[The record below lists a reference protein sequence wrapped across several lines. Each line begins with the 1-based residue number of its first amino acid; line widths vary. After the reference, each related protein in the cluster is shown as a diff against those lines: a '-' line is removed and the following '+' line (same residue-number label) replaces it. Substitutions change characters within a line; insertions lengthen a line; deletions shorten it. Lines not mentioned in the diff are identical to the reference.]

1 MSIKIY
7 SRSIYC
13 CNNTP
18 PYKLLGRTHKILEEI
33 KEYQGEKVDP
43 TQVSSD
49 DTSPIHGTDDTS
61 PIHGILFS
69 EKRGNNMSNPFSR
82 FAQNVIRKVTTNVN
96 NYTSNNK
103 AFSLIAKNVD
113 PVLETDNVTYLI
125 KRLESLKKYRYCY
138 RTREYRDVDGNN
150 KVEGRFYLC
159 DEAIT
164 SREGI
169 DINDFDIC
177 GKSKNNNKP
186 VLRGFIFVHSNIIKF
201 YNKENKFIGFFLKG
215 QTPIPNIYS
224 LLMTS
229 TPDLAKSNL
238 HLEITKLDDEIKL
251 RQGSGES
258 EESVELLESELA
270 TLSDILKIE
279 NEKEKLK
286 SQGVENFKSQ
296 VENFKNQGVEK
307 LKSQGGKKSR
317 KSSYKRKNKKT
328 QNKMRR
334 KRSTK
339 RMAQ

>member
-13 CNNTP
+13 CNNTTP
-18 PYKLLGRTHKILEEI
+18 GELLGSTHKILEEI

-49 DTSPIHGTDDTS
+49 DTSPIHG
-61 PIHGILFS
+61 ILFS
-69 EKRGNNMSNPFSR
+69 EQVGNNNINQIIK
-82 FAQNVIRKVTTNVN
+82 FAQKGFRKMTTNIN
-96 NYTSNNK
+96 NFTSKNK

-186 VLRGFIFVHSNIIKF
+186 VSEGFIFVNSNIISF

-229 TPDLAKSNL
+229 TPQLAKDNL
-238 HLEITKLDDEIKL
+238 LLEITKLDKEIIL
-251 RQGSGES
+251 RQESG
-258 EESVELLESELA
+258 ESVELLESERV
-270 TLSDILKIE
+270 TLSDILK
-279 NEKEKLK
+279 KEK
-286 SQGVENFKSQ
+286 F
-296 VENFKNQGVEK
+296 
-307 LKSQGGKKSR
+307 KSQGGKKSR